1 MPDCRIHSV
10 WGGSCLVV
18 GMFRH
23 DSVQLCSWLHGHD
36 GEISRSSLPRGGE
49 LLLLSRRHC
58 WGSCLPRR
66 PGRWL
71 ARQPPVGRWAMREAE
86 GLASRL
92 PLVPPLALS
101 PWVSPAFLLFL
112 LFLGE
117 EGGDYLSFEMYASMT
132 AMATMFTMSLTLESK
147 SVKWIGLF
155 SPICIGPMTSV
166 SGEKALMSL

>member
-1 MPDCRIHSV
+1 MVCGEGLVSLLACSGTIAYSCAV
-10 WGGSCLVV
+10 GSM
-18 GMFRH
+18 GMMGNEQEL
-23 DSVQLCSWLHGHD
+23 SPP
-36 GEISRSSLPRGGE
+36 GERAPASIPSSLP
-49 LLLLSRRHC
+49 
-58 WGSCLPRR
+58 GSCLPRR

-71 ARQPPVGRWAMREAE
+71 ARQPPVGRLAMRETD
-86 GLASRL
+86 GLVARL

-101 PWVSPAFLLFL
+101 PWVGPAFLLFL
-112 LFLGE
+112 LFFGGE
-117 EGGDYLSFEMYASMT
+117 EWGDYLSFETYASMT